1 MKERKKTV
9 RKLSVLVLCVALIFS
24 FTVNVSAAADPG
36 KVIKSDWTN
45 FRGNAENNAVTNAK
59 VPKEASKAM
68 LYWATKK
75 RIWMGICGA
84 RRSDSGRRLPIF

>member
-59 VPKEASKAM
+59 VPKEAFRFWST
-68 LYWATKK
+68 ATYILMQAKN
-75 RIWMGICGA
+75 
-84 RRSDSGRRLPIF
+84 